1 MSISKT
7 LQNTP
12 PHYPN
17 PEADNPPFGTVTSSF
32 FVSMDKVFG
41 ASNVGEGG
49 EQGKKN
55 LPNAVQLLWFTSI
68 EERSSIG
75 TMTSN
80 FQASATLNHSLLEM
94 HIMTDSSMPTL
105 RQYLRSNQPIK
116 EIKITRVGHLGDQ
129 KDNQI
134 LYQTVFQHCFLE
146 AMEEFPDK
154 LIVKARITTR
164 TDTAHKTNFEGE
176 QQGSTASG
184 WDYPKNAPMS

>member
-7 LQNTP
+7 LQNNP
-12 PHYPN
+12 QNYFN
-17 PEADNPPFGTVTSSF
+17 PETDNPPLGTVTSSF
-32 FVSMDKVFG
+32 FVSIDKVFTT
-41 ASNVGEGG
+41 SNVGEGG

-55 LPNAVQLLWFTSI
+55 LLHAVQLLWFTSI

-80 FQASATLNHSLLEM
+80 FQASAAINHSLLEM
-94 HIMTDSSMPTL
+94 HIMTDSAMPTL
-105 RQYLRSNQPIK
+105 RQYLRSNQPVK
-116 EIKITRVGHLGDQ
+116 EIKITRVGHLGDK

-134 LYQTVFQHCFLE
+134 LYQTIFQHCFLE

-164 TDTAHKTNFEGE
+164 TDTAAATDFEGN
-176 QQGSTASG
+176 QKGNTSSG
-184 WDYPKNAPMS
+184 WDYPKNAPIQ